1 MKGELVTAPPA
12 AKPPSVGLGFADPP
26 AAHGAA
32 RVRAHRRGRGRAM
45 RKRPAPFGTGLRPRY
60 ATRGIRVSD

>member
-1 MKGELVTAPPA
+1 MKGEPVTAPPA
-12 AKPPSVGLGFADPP
+12 AKPPFGFADPP

-32 RVRAHRRGRGRAM
+32 RVRACAM

-60 ATRGIRVSD
+60 ATRGSWVLG